1 MSASAVKGFFRRP
14 AVAATA
20 LLIVAGLAALNFQLR
35 GHVPFS
41 SDQAVIG
48 LMAEDILDLGKHPV
62 FCYGSEYGGT
72 LEAHAIAA
80 GFALAGRSVL
90 VYRSVTCLFVLAIVI
105 AVWWLTRIAYGERAA
120 VFAGLYLAI
129 GPAFYLYKM
138 MTSDGSYVSLV
149 FASACALAFLFLLD
163 RRVERADPA
172 LAATV
177 GLGFFAGLAWWQ
189 HSPSIFLAA
198 PFAVWLLFSVGRRW
212 LRVGNASALLASFL
226 IGSWPWW
233 WHNARHGWLSLH
245 ASELKVVA
253 GDGFLVRIVELFTR
267 GFPILLGA
275 ESLKLER
282 EWLPGGRFVVWALLG
297 LAVMVAVLD
306 GSRPESPGIR
316 RKALMLLAG
325 LLAVPA
331 LTLSMQ
337 RTDFGEPRY
346 LTTALVV
353 LAPLLGRGLAR
364 LPVRISVVGLVGI
377 LVFNFGSEVAAI
389 VPAGLV
395 LGSAVPGAS
404 ELNAWVASRGV
415 RYSYSSYWTAYRMT
429 FLSGGKLLSAP
440 FGSGSNAFLRG
451 DAQQRAVDASPAP
464 AFLLETE
471 DLARFKLYLRR
482 RGAAAQSDRFSKY
495 ELFQGL
501 PARVLEE
508 TRRCRCIPWA
518 PRPDEVQD
526 VALIAP
532 RSLRAGQR
540 GEARLRF
547 HLNSAFPPTN
557 NVRIG
562 FNLRKLDSTVAENG
576 VGRASFEAMGRDVDQ
591 RFGLAVP
598 SVPGR
603 YVLSVDLVDE
613 NVEWFSGPNGA
624 LAEAEILVMK

>member
-1 MSASAVKGFFRRP
+1 MWC
-14 AVAATA
+14 
-20 LLIVAGLAALNFQLR
+20 FQLR

-41 SDQAVIG
+41 SDQAVIA

-72 LEAHAIAA
+72 LEAHAIAG

-90 VYRSVTCLFVLAIVI
+90 VYRCVTCLFVLGIVL

-120 VFAGLYLAI
+120 LFAGLYLAI

-149 FASACALAFLFLLD
+149 FASACAVAFLMLLD
-163 RRVERADPA
+163 RRVERGEPA
-172 LAATV
+172 LPATV

-189 HSPSIFLAA
+189 HSPSVFLAA
-198 PFAVWLLFSVGRRW
+198 PFAVWLLFPVGRRW
-212 LRVGNASALLASFL
+212 LRFGNIGLLLASFL
-226 IGSWPWW
+226 VGGWPWW

-275 ESLKLER
+275 ESLKLEH
-282 EWLPGGRFVVWALLG
+282 EWFPGGRFAVWALLG
-297 LAVMVAVLD
+297 FAVTVAVLD
-306 GSRPESPGIR
+306 AHRPESPGAR
-316 RKALMLLAG
+316 RKAVMLLVG

-346 LTTALVV
+346 LTTAFVV

-364 LPVRISVVGLVGI
+364 LSGRTSVTCLVGI
-377 LVFNFGSEVAAI
+377 LAFNFGSQLTAT

-395 LGSAVPGAS
+395 LGSTVPGPRD
-404 ELNAWVASRGV
+404 LNAWVAGQGARH
-415 RYSYSSYWTAYRMT
+415 SYSSYWTAYRMT
-429 FLSGGKLLSAP
+429 FLSGGRLLSAP

-451 DAQQRAVDASPAP
+451 DAQRRAVDAAPAP

-471 DLARFKLYLRR
+471 DLARFKRYLRR
-482 RGAAAQSDRFSKY
+482 RGAAAQSERFSKY
-495 ELFQGL
+495 TLFQGL

-526 VALIAP
+526 IALIAP
-532 RSLRAGQR
+532 SVLRAGQH
-540 GEARLRF
+540 GVARLRF
-547 HLNSAFPPTN
+547 HLNSEFPPTN

-562 FNLRKLDSTVAENG
+562 FNLENSARAASEKG
-576 VGRASFEAMGRDVDQ
+576 VGRVAFEAVGRDVDQ
-591 RFGLAVP
+591 HFEFAVP
-598 SVPGR
+598 DAAGR
-603 YVLSVDLVDE
+603 YVLTVDLVDE
-613 NVEWFSGPNGA
+613 NVEWYSGPKSA
-624 LAEAEILVMK
+624 LAEAQILVMK